1 MSFQI
6 TTAFVK
12 QYHGIVEMLVQQKGS
27 RLREYVRQES
37 QHSEEQFW
45 EQIGPTEA
53 EEIVT
58 RHGDSPL
65 ISTPHDRRRVTLQ
78 FFDWGDMID
87 SIDRVQ
93 MLIDPANPY
102 AQNAAYALGRKIDDI
117 VLAALFGTAFTGKN
131 GTTSTTF
138 PAGQQVAVNFGGA
151 NSGLTITKL
160 IEARRLLLAG
170 NVDLDMEETCIAVTA
185 KQLANLLNTTQ
196 VTNADYN
203 TVKALVKGEV
213 DTFMGFK
220 FKHTERVLTDGSGF
234 RRVPVWCKSG
244 LLLAVNPD
252 ITTRVVE
259 RTDKRFST
267 YVYAKMGAGAVRM
280 QEPKVVEIKCD
291 ETV

>member
-27 RLREYVRQES
+27 RLRECVRQEA
-37 QHSEEQFW
+37 QNSEEQFW
-45 EQIGPTEA
+45 EQIGPTDA
-53 EEIVT
+53 QEIVT

-65 ISTPHDRRRVTLQ
+65 VSTPHDRRRVTLQ

-102 AQNAAYALGRKIDDI
+102 AQNAAYALGRKLDDI
-117 VLAALFGTAFTGKN
+117 IIASQFGTAFTGKA

-151 NSGLTITKL
+151 NSGLTVAKL
-160 IEARRLLLAG
+160 IEARRLLLAA
-170 NVDLDMEETCIAVTA
+170 NVDVDMEQLYIAVTA
-185 KQLANLLNTTQ
+185 KQLANLLSTTQ

-213 DTFMGFK
+213 DSFMGFT
-220 FKHTERVLTDGSGF
+220 FKYTERLLTDGSGY
-234 RRVPVWCKSG
+234 RRVPVWAKSG
-244 LLLAVNPD
+244 ILLAVNPD

-259 RTDKRFST
+259 RSDKRFST

-280 QEPKVVEIKCD
+280 QESKVIEIKCD